1 MANVKGGILKKSL
14 IEGDLTYEIWR
25 KAYHKKSCSVSEAAF
40 FKKKDYNLLLNK
52 FPCTGNS
59 IVFYK
64 SKEINS
70 ALQFSHIYA

>member
-40 FKKKDYNLLLNK
+40 FKKKIIIYCLINFLV
-52 FPCTGNS
+52 P
-59 IVFYK
+59 
-64 SKEINS
+64 EI
-70 ALQFSHIYA
+70 ALSFIKVTK